1 MPSIEIQEIVIPEI
15 QSINVPIFVPSTS
28 TSLDIPLPN
37 INLPGC
43 VKTHRDIKPTNTAIV
58 EDDVNG
64 SFYSCPPGYEIPSY
78 VPIEYNPKKLEIVEQ
93 KQEQKPAQKVPEK
106 KFEQPKIPEQKKKKE
121 TVKLVDCP
129 GDDNLRVGQYASEL
143 KLEIVKGHRRSEDGL
158 KCYEIFEDVP
168 FISQY
173 LPPVST
179 VVSTTAIGLI
189 AASSPAL
196 LSIIKPLV
204 KKLVGR
210 FSKKPTVEKE

>member
-15 QSINVPIFVPSTS
+15 QSINVQIFVPSTS
-28 TSLDIPLPN
+28 TSLDVPLPN

-43 VKTHRDIKPTNTAIV
+43 VKTHRDVKPTNTAIV

-106 KFEQPKIPEQKKKKE
+106 KFEQPQIPEQEKEKE

-210 FSKKPTVEKE
+210 FSKKSTAEKK

>member
-1 MPSIEIQEIVIPEI
+1 MTNINEIVIPEI
-15 QSINVPIFVPSTS
+15 KTINVPIFVPSTS
-28 TSLDIPLPN
+28 NSLNVPLPN

-43 VKTHRDIKPTNTAIV
+43 VKSHRDAKPSNTAIV

-64 SFYSCPPGYEIPSY
+64 SFYSCPPGYQIPSY

-106 KFEQPKIPEQKKKKE
+106 KFEQPQIPEQKKEKE
-121 TVKLVDCP
+121 KIKLIDCP

-143 KLEIVKGHRRSEDGL
+143 KLEIVVSHRRSDDGL
-158 KCYEIFEDVP
+158 KCYEVYEDVP

-210 FSKKPTVEKE
+210 FSKKPIAEKE

>member
-1 MPSIEIQEIVIPEI
+1 MTNINEIVIPEI
-15 QSINVPIFVPSTS
+15 KTINVPIFVPSTS
-28 TSLDIPLPN
+28 NSLNVPLPN

-43 VKTHRDIKPTNTAIV
+43 VKSHRDAKPSNTAIA

-64 SFYSCPPGYEIPSY
+64 SFYSCPPGYQIPSY

-106 KFEQPKIPEQKKKKE
+106 KFEQPQIPEQKKEKDKI
-121 TVKLVDCP
+121 KLIDCP

-143 KLEIVKGHRRSEDGL
+143 KLEIVVSHRRSDDGL
-158 KCYEIFEDVP
+158 KCYEVYEDVP

-210 FSKKPTVEKE
+210 FSKKPIAEKE

>member
-1 MPSIEIQEIVIPEI
+1 MEIPNISIPEI
-15 QSINVPIFVPSTS
+15 QTITVPIFVPSTS
-28 TSLDIPLPN
+28 TSLDVPLPN

-43 VKTHRDIKPTNTAIV
+43 VKSHRDAKPNNTAIV

-64 SFYSCPPGYEIPSY
+64 SFYSCPPGYQIPSY

-93 KQEQKPAQKVPEK
+93 KQEQKPAQQVLEK
-106 KFEQPKIPEQKKKKE
+106 KFEQPSIPKQKKEKKKIE
-121 TVKLVDCP
+121 LIDCP

-143 KLEIVKGHRRSEDGL
+143 KLEIVVSHRRSDDGL
-158 KCYEIFEDVP
+158 KCYEVYEDVP

-204 KKLVGR
+204 KKIVGR
-210 FSKKPTVEKE
+210 FSKKSTAEKK

>member
-1 MPSIEIQEIVIPEI
+1 MPSIEIQEILIPEI
-15 QSINVPIFVPSTS
+15 QSITVPIFVPSTS
-28 TSLDIPLPN
+28 TSLDVPLPN

-43 VKTHRDIKPTNTAIV
+43 VKTHRDIRPTNTAII

-106 KFEQPKIPEQKKKKE
+106 KFEQPQIPEQKKEKE
-121 TVKLVDCP
+121 KVQLVDCP

-143 KLEIVKGHRRSEDGL
+143 KLEIVKGHRRSDDGL

-210 FSKKPTVEKE
+210 FSKKSTDQKE

>member
-1 MPSIEIQEIVIPEI
+1 MTNINEIVIPEI
-15 QSINVPIFVPSTS
+15 KTINVPIFVPSTS
-28 TSLDIPLPN
+28 NSLNVPLPN

-43 VKTHRDIKPTNTAIV
+43 VKSHRDAKPSNTAIV

-64 SFYSCPPGYEIPSY
+64 SFYSCPPGYQIPSY

-106 KFEQPKIPEQKKKKE
+106 KFEQPQIPEQKKEKE
-121 TVKLVDCP
+121 KIKLIDCP

-143 KLEIVKGHRRSEDGL
+143 KLEIVVSHRRSDDGL
-158 KCYEIFEDVP
+158 KCYEVYESVP

-210 FSKKPTVEKE
+210 FSKKPIAEKE

>member
-1 MPSIEIQEIVIPEI
+1 MEIPNISIPEI
-15 QSINVPIFVPSTS
+15 QTINVPIFVPSTS
-28 TSLDIPLPN
+28 TSLDVPLPN

-43 VKTHRDIKPTNTAIV
+43 VKTHRDIRPTNTAIV

-93 KQEQKPAQKVPEK
+93 KQKQEPAQQVPEK
-106 KFEQPKIPEQKKKKE
+106 KFEQPQIPEQKQEKE
-121 TVKLVDCP
+121 KIQLVDCP

-143 KLEIVKGHRRSEDGL
+143 KLEIVVSHRRSDDGL
-158 KCYEIFEDVP
+158 KCYEVYEDVP

-196 LSIIKPLV
+196 LSIIKPFV

-210 FSKKPTVEKE
+210 FSKKSTAEKE

>member
-1 MPSIEIQEIVIPEI
+1 MEIPNITIPEI
-15 QSINVPIFVPSTS
+15 QSISVPIFVPSSS
-28 TSLDIPLPN
+28 TSLDVPLPN

-43 VKTHRDIKPTNTAIV
+43 VKSHRDAKPSNTAIV

-78 VPIEYNPKKLEIVEQ
+78 IPIEYNPKKLEIVEQ
-93 KQEQKPAQKVPEK
+93 KQEQKPSQKVPEK
-106 KFEQPKIPEQKKKKE
+106 KFEQPEIPKQKEEKKKIE
-121 TVKLVDCP
+121 LIDCP

-143 KLEIVKGHRRSEDGL
+143 KLEIVVSHRRSDDGL
-158 KCYEIFEDVP
+158 KCYEVYEDVP

-210 FSKKPTVEKE
+210 FSKKSTTEKE

>member
-28 TSLDIPLPN
+28 TSLDVPLPN

-43 VKTHRDIKPTNTAIV
+43 VKTHRDVKPTNTAIV

-106 KFEQPKIPEQKKKKE
+106 KFEQPQIPEQEKEKE

-158 KCYEIFEDVP
+158 KCYEIFEDFP

-210 FSKKPTVEKE
+210 FSKKSTAEKK

>member
-1 MPSIEIQEIVIPEI
+1 MEIPNISIPEI
-15 QSINVPIFVPSTS
+15 QTINVPIFVPSTS
-28 TSLDIPLPN
+28 TSLDVPLPN

-43 VKTHRDIKPTNTAIV
+43 VKSHRDVKPTNTAIV

-106 KFEQPKIPEQKKKKE
+106 KFEQPQIPEQEKEKE

-143 KLEIVKGHRRSEDGL
+143 KLEIVKGHRRSDDGL

-179 VVSTTAIGLI
+179 VVSTTAIGVI

-210 FSKKPTVEKE
+210 FSKRTTAEKE

>member
-1 MPSIEIQEIVIPEI
+1 MTNINEIVIPEI
-15 QSINVPIFVPSTS
+15 KTINVPIFVPSTS
-28 TSLDIPLPN
+28 NSLNVPLPN

-43 VKTHRDIKPTNTAIV
+43 VKSHRDAKPSNTAIV

-64 SFYSCPPGYEIPSY
+64 SFYSCPPGYQIPSY

-106 KFEQPKIPEQKKKKE
+106 KFEQPQIPEQKKEKE
-121 TVKLVDCP
+121 KIKLIDCP

-143 KLEIVKGHRRSEDGL
+143 KLEIVVSHRRSDDGL
-158 KCYEIFEDVP
+158 KCYEVYESVP

-210 FSKKPTVEKE
+210 FSKKSTVEKE

>member
-1 MPSIEIQEIVIPEI
+1 MEIPNISIPEI

-28 TSLDIPLPN
+28 TSLDVPLPN

-43 VKTHRDIKPTNTAIV
+43 VKTHRDVKPTNTAIV

-64 SFYSCPPGYEIPSY
+64 SFYSCPPGYQIPSY
-78 VPIEYNPKKLEIVEQ
+78 IPIEYNPKKLEIVEQ
-93 KQEQKPAQKVPEK
+93 KQEQKPAQKIEEPKYEQPQLPKQKEEK
-106 KFEQPKIPEQKKKKE
+106 KKVQ
-121 TVKLVDCP
+121 LVDCP

-210 FSKKPTVEKE
+210 FSKKSTAEKE

>member
-28 TSLDIPLPN
+28 SSLDVPLPN

-64 SFYSCPPGYEIPSY
+64 SFYSCPPGYELPSY
-78 VPIEYNPKKLEIVEQ
+78 VPIDYNPKKLEIVEQ
-93 KQEQKPAQKVPEK
+93 KQEQKPAQKVEKPKYEQPQLPKQKEEK
-106 KFEQPKIPEQKKKKE
+106 KKVQ
-121 TVKLVDCP
+121 LVDCP

-143 KLEIVKGHRRSEDGL
+143 KLEIVVSHRRSDDGL
-158 KCYEIFEDVP
+158 KCYEVYEDVP

-196 LSIIKPLV
+196 LSIIKPFV

-210 FSKKPTVEKE
+210 FSKKSTAEKE

>member
-28 TSLDIPLPN
+28 SSLDVPLPN

-64 SFYSCPPGYEIPSY
+64 SFYSCPPGYELPSY
-78 VPIEYNPKKLEIVEQ
+78 VPIDYNPKKLEIVEQ

-106 KFEQPKIPEQKKKKE
+106 KFEQPQIPKQKEEKKK
-121 TVKLVDCP
+121 VQLVDCP

-143 KLEIVKGHRRSEDGL
+143 KLEIVVSHRRSDDGL
-158 KCYEIFEDVP
+158 KCYEVYESVP

-210 FSKKPTVEKE
+210 FSKKSTAEKK

>member
-1 MPSIEIQEIVIPEI
+1 MTNINEIVIPEI
-15 QSINVPIFVPSTS
+15 KTINVPIFVPSTS
-28 TSLDIPLPN
+28 NSLNVPLPN

-43 VKTHRDIKPTNTAIV
+43 VKSHRDAKPSNTAIV

-64 SFYSCPPGYEIPSY
+64 SFYSCPPGYQIPSY

-106 KFEQPKIPEQKKKKE
+106 KFEQPQIPEQKKEKE
-121 TVKLVDCP
+121 KIKLIDCP

-143 KLEIVKGHRRSEDGL
+143 KLEIVVNHRRSDDGL
-158 KCYEIFEDVP
+158 KCYEVYESVP

-210 FSKKPTVEKE
+210 FSKKPIAEKE

>member
-1 MPSIEIQEIVIPEI
+1 MEIPNISIPEI
-15 QSINVPIFVPSTS
+15 QTINVPIFVPSTS
-28 TSLDIPLPN
+28 TSLDVPLPN

-43 VKTHRDIKPTNTAIV
+43 VKSHRDVKPTNTAIV

-106 KFEQPKIPEQKKKKE
+106 KFEQPQIPEQEKEKE

-210 FSKKPTVEKE
+210 FSKKSTAEKK

>member
-1 MPSIEIQEIVIPEI
+1 MTNINEIVIPEI
-15 QSINVPIFVPSTS
+15 KTINVPIFVPSTS
-28 TSLDIPLPN
+28 NSLNVPLPN

-43 VKTHRDIKPTNTAIV
+43 VKSHRDAKPSNTAIV

-64 SFYSCPPGYEIPSY
+64 SFYSCPPGYQIPSY

-106 KFEQPKIPEQKKKKE
+106 KFEQPEIPKQKEEKKKIE
-121 TVKLVDCP
+121 LIDCP

-143 KLEIVKGHRRSEDGL
+143 KLEIVVNHRRSDDGL
-158 KCYEIFEDVP
+158 KCYEVYESVP

-210 FSKKPTVEKE
+210 FSKKPIAEKE

>member
-1 MPSIEIQEIVIPEI
+1 MTNINEIVIPEI
-15 QSINVPIFVPSTS
+15 KTINVPIFVPSTS
-28 TSLDIPLPN
+28 NSLNVPLPN

-43 VKTHRDIKPTNTAIV
+43 VKSHRDAKPSNTAIV

-64 SFYSCPPGYEIPSY
+64 SFYSCPPGYQIPSY

-106 KFEQPKIPEQKKKKE
+106 KFEQPQIPEQKKEKE
-121 TVKLVDCP
+121 KIKLIDCP

-143 KLEIVKGHRRSEDGL
+143 KLEIVVSHRRSDDGL
-158 KCYEIFEDVP
+158 KCYEVYEDVP

-210 FSKKPTVEKE
+210 FSKKSIAEKE

>member
-28 TSLDIPLPN
+28 NSLNVPLPN

-43 VKTHRDIKPTNTAIV
+43 VKTHRDVKPTNTAIV

-93 KQEQKPAQKVPEK
+93 KQKEKPAQQVSEK
-106 KFEQPKIPEQKKKKE
+106 QFEHPQIPEQEKEKE

-210 FSKKPTVEKE
+210 FSKKSTAEKK

>member
-1 MPSIEIQEIVIPEI
+1 MPSIEIQEIVITEI
-15 QSINVPIFVPSTS
+15 QSINIPTFVPSTS
-28 TSLDIPLPN
+28 TSLDVPLPN

-43 VKTHRDIKPTNTAIV
+43 VKTHRDIRPTNTAIV

-64 SFYSCPPGYEIPSY
+64 TSYSCPAGYQIPSY
-78 VPIEYNPKKLEIVEQ
+78 VPINYNPKNLEIVEQ
-93 KQEQKPAQKVPEK
+93 KKEQKPAQKIEEPKYEQPQLPKQKEEK
-106 KFEQPKIPEQKKKKE
+106 KKIQ
-121 TVKLVDCP
+121 LVDCP

-143 KLEIVKGHRRSEDGL
+143 KLEIVVSHRRSDDGL
-158 KCYEIFEDVP
+158 KCYEVYESVP

-189 AASSPAL
+189 AASSPLL
-196 LSIIKPLV
+196 LSVIKPLV

-210 FSKKPTVEKE
+210 FTKKKDKVE

>member
-1 MPSIEIQEIVIPEI
+1 MEIPNISIPEI
-15 QSINVPIFVPSTS
+15 QSITVPIFVPSTS
-28 TSLDIPLPN
+28 TSLEVPLPN

-43 VKTHRDIKPTNTAIV
+43 VKTHRDVRPTNTAIV

-64 SFYSCPPGYEIPSY
+64 SFYSCPPGYELPSY

-93 KQEQKPAQKVPEK
+93 KQEQKPAQKIAEK
-106 KFEQPKIPEQKKKKE
+106 KFEQPQIPEQKKEKE

-143 KLEIVKGHRRSEDGL
+143 KLEIVKGHRRSDDGL

-210 FSKKPTVEKE
+210 FSKKSTAEKE

>member
-1 MPSIEIQEIVIPEI
+1 MPMTNINEIVIPEI
-15 QSINVPIFVPSTS
+15 KTINVPIFVPSTS
-28 TSLDIPLPN
+28 NSLNVPLPN

-43 VKTHRDIKPTNTAIV
+43 VKSHRDAKPSNTAIV

-106 KFEQPKIPEQKKKKE
+106 KFEQPQIPEQKKEKE
-121 TVKLVDCP
+121 KIKLIDCP

-143 KLEIVKGHRRSEDGL
+143 KLEIVVSHRRSDDGL
-158 KCYEIFEDVP
+158 KCYEVYEDVP

-210 FSKKPTVEKE
+210 FSKKPIAEKE

>member
-28 TSLDIPLPN
+28 SSLDVPLPN

-64 SFYSCPPGYEIPSY
+64 SFYSCPPGYELPSY
-78 VPIEYNPKKLEIVEQ
+78 VPIDYNPKKLEIVEQ
-93 KQEQKPAQKVPEK
+93 KQEQKPAQKIEKPKYEQPQLPKQKEEK
-106 KFEQPKIPEQKKKKE
+106 KKVQ
-121 TVKLVDCP
+121 LVDCP

-204 KKLVGR
+204 KKIVGR
-210 FSKKPTVEKE
+210 FTKRSTAEKK

>member
-1 MPSIEIQEIVIPEI
+1 MTNINEIVIPEI
-15 QSINVPIFVPSTS
+15 KTINVPIFVPSTS
-28 TSLDIPLPN
+28 NSLNVPLPN

-43 VKTHRDIKPTNTAIV
+43 VKSHRDAKPSNTAIV

-64 SFYSCPPGYEIPSY
+64 SFYSCPPGYQIPSY

-93 KQEQKPAQKVPEK
+93 KQEQKPAQKLPEK
-106 KFEQPKIPEQKKKKE
+106 KFEQPQIPEQKKEKE
-121 TVKLVDCP
+121 KIKLIDCP

-143 KLEIVKGHRRSEDGL
+143 KLEIVVSHRRSDDGL
-158 KCYEIFEDVP
+158 KCYEVYEDVP

-210 FSKKPTVEKE
+210 FSKKPIAEKE

>member
-1 MPSIEIQEIVIPEI
+1 MEIPNISIPEI
-15 QSINVPIFVPSTS
+15 QTINVPIFVPSTS
-28 TSLDIPLPN
+28 NSLNVPLPN

-64 SFYSCPPGYEIPSY
+64 SFYSCPPGHEIPSY
-78 VPIEYNPKKLEIVEQ
+78 VPIDYNPKKLEIVEQ

-106 KFEQPKIPEQKKKKE
+106 KFEQPQIPKQKEEKKK
-121 TVKLVDCP
+121 VQLVDCP

-143 KLEIVKGHRRSEDGL
+143 KLEIVVSHRRSDDGL
-158 KCYEIFEDVP
+158 KCYEVYEDVP

-210 FSKKPTVEKE
+210 FSKKSTAEKE

>member
-1 MPSIEIQEIVIPEI
+1 MEIPNISIPEI

-28 TSLDIPLPN
+28 TSLDVPLPN

-43 VKTHRDIKPTNTAIV
+43 VKTHRDVKPTNTAIV

-93 KQEQKPAQKVPEK
+93 KQEQKPAQKIEEPKYEQPQLPKQKEEK
-106 KFEQPKIPEQKKKKE
+106 KKVQ
-121 TVKLVDCP
+121 LVDCP

-158 KCYEIFEDVP
+158 KCYEIFESVP

-210 FSKKPTVEKE
+210 FSKKPTAEKE

>member
-28 TSLDIPLPN
+28 TSLDVPLPN

-43 VKTHRDIKPTNTAIV
+43 VKTHRDVKPTNTAIV

-106 KFEQPKIPEQKKKKE
+106 KFEQPQIPEQEKEKE
-121 TVKLVDCP
+121 TVELVDCP

-210 FSKKPTVEKE
+210 FSKKSTAEKK

>member
-28 TSLDIPLPN
+28 NSLDVPLPN

-43 VKTHRDIKPTNTAIV
+43 VKSHRDVKPSNTAIV

-64 SFYSCPPGYEIPSY
+64 SFYSCPPGYKIHSY

-93 KQEQKPAQKVPEK
+93 KQKQKPAQEVPKK
-106 KFEQPKIPEQKKKKE
+106 KFEQPQIPEQKKEKE
-121 TVKLVDCP
+121 KVQLVDCP
-129 GDDNLRVGQYASEL
+129 GDDNLRGGQYASEL
-143 KLEIVKGHRRSEDGL
+143 KLEIVVSHRRSDDGL
-158 KCYEIFEDVP
+158 KCYEVYEDVP

-210 FSKKPTVEKE
+210 FSKKSTTEKE

>member
-28 TSLDIPLPN
+28 TSLDVPLPN

-43 VKTHRDIKPTNTAIV
+43 VKTHRDVKPTNTAIV

-106 KFEQPKIPEQKKKKE
+106 KFEQPQIPEQEKEKE

-196 LSIIKPLV
+196 LSIIKPFV

-210 FSKKPTVEKE
+210 FSKKSTAEKK